1 MELWLIL
8 AVLAISVISMLV
20 YFTLMV
26 FYPEWVGI
34 TGKVALAA
42 ERSHVEEEQNKNQ
55 DDLKA

>member
-34 TGKVALAA
+34 TGKVALQA
-42 ERSHVEEEQNKNQ
+42 ERSHVEERETETQN
-55 DDLKA
+55 

>member
-8 AVLAISVISMLV
+8 GVLAVSEISMLV

-26 FYPEWVGI
+26 FFPEWVGI

-42 ERSHVEEEQNKNQ
+42 ERSHVEEKPA
-55 DDLKA
+55 DSKA

>member
-8 AVLAISVISMLV
+8 AVLAISVMSMLV
-20 YFTLMV
+20 YFALMV

-42 ERSHVEEEQNKNQ
+42 ERSHVEETEDNKPAQ
-55 DDLKA
+55 

>member
-20 YFTLMV
+20 YFALMV

-42 ERSHVEEEQNKNQ
+42 ERSHIEEAE
-55 DDLKA
+55 LKKQE

>member
-8 AVLAISVISMLV
+8 AVLAISVMSMLV

-34 TGKVALAA
+34 TGKVALDA
-42 ERSHVEEEQNKNQ
+42 ERSHVEESTSAAELKNS
-55 DDLKA
+55 

>member
-34 TGKVALAA
+34 TGKVALQA
-42 ERSHVEEEQNKNQ
+42 ERSHIEESDLNKQ
-55 DDLKA
+55 D

>member
-8 AVLAISVISMLV
+8 AVIAISVMSMLV

-42 ERSHVEEEQNKNQ
+42 ERSHVEETESKEQ
-55 DDLKA
+55 A